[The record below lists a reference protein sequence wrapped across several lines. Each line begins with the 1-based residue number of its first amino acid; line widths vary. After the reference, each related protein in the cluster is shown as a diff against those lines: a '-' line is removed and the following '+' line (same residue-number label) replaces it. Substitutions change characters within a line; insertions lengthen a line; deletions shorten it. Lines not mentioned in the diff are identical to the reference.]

1 MKDDGIPLK
10 LNAAEAVARGLRL
23 IGRLPL
29 AALPRLVDALTSSDG
44 EVVAELEFSVD
55 PQCEGRLR
63 GRLQA
68 TVVLTCQRCLQP
80 LPWPLDLSPD
90 LSLVASEDDEERLL
104 ESGEP
109 VLLEAGQLRLHEALE
124 DELLLGLPLA
134 PTCADPACAQRG
146 ASPGETSEPQ
156 VSDNVRPGDS
166 RPNPFL
172 ALKGKFP
179 AR

>member
-1 MKDDGIPLK
+1 MRDESIPLK

-23 IGRLPL
+23 RGRVPV
-29 AALPRLVDALTSSDG
+29 AELPRLSEALTSPEG
-44 EVVAELEFSVD
+44 ELQAEIEFSED
-55 PQCEGRLR
+55 PQSL
-63 GRLQA
+63 GRLQGRLQT

-80 LPWPLDLSPD
+80 LTWPLELRPD
-90 LSLVASEDDEERLL
+90 LSLVATEEDEERLL
-104 ESGEP
+104 DRCEP
-109 VLLEAGQLRLHEALE
+109 VRLEAGMLMLRDALE

-134 PTCADPACAQRG
+134 PTCTDTACAQRPP
-146 ASPGETSEPQ
+146 SPGETIAPQ

-179 AR
+179 TR

>member
-1 MKDDGIPLK
+1 MK

-23 IGRLPL
+23 RGRLPL
-29 AALPRLVDALTSSDG
+29 AALPRLVESLTSSEG
-44 EVVAELEFSVD
+44 ELLAELEFSAD
-55 PQCEGRLR
+55 PLSQGRLQGRLR
-63 GRLQA
+63 A

-80 LPWPLDLSPD
+80 LPWSLDLKPD
-90 LSLVASEDDEERLL
+90 LSLVASEEDEERLL
-104 ESGEP
+104 ESREP
-109 VLLEAGQLRLHEALE
+109 VRLEAGQLLLREALE

-134 PTCADPACAQRG
+134 PTCADPACAQRVQ
-146 ASPGETSEPQ
+146 SPGETIEPQ
-156 VSDNVRPGDS
+156 LGDNVRPGDS

>member
-10 LNAAEAVARGLRL
+10 LNAAEAIARGLRL
-23 IGRLPL
+23 DGRLPL
-29 AALPRLVDALTSSDG
+29 AALPRLVDALASG
-44 EVVAELEFSVD
+44 EGELRAELEFSAD
-55 PQCEGRLR
+55 PQSQGRLR
-63 GRLQA
+63 GRLQT

-90 LSLVASEDDEERLL
+90 LSLVATEEDEERLL

-109 VLLEAGQLRLHEALE
+109 VRLEAGQLLLREALE

-134 PTCADPACAQRG
+134 PTCADPACALRG
-146 ASPGETSEPQ
+146 RSPEETSGAQ